1 MSMESE
7 GDRQR
12 DEAGE
17 VSRSHVIYDHLY
29 QRPEAW
35 KQVSYGGT
43 VVLGWPNSSFRLF

>member
-17 VSRSHVIYDHLY
+17 VSRSHVIYDHLVMVVSLY
-29 QRPEAW
+29 HRPDAW
-35 KQVSYGGT
+35 KQVS
-43 VVLGWPNSSFRLF
+43 